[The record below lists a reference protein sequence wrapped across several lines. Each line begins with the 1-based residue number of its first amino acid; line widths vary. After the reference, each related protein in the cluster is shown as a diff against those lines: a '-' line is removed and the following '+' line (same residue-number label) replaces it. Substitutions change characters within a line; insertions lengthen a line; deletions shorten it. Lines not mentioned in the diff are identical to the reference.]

1 MPTKHRALALFL
13 YALAVIASG
22 LWRYTTQEGGEKGL
36 WFGLVMGGLG
46 LVGAGLLRA
55 GRTRPGMGLA
65 IVTLAFV
72 GGWFAYES
80 FVDKGLAH
88 AEIRQLILIGLSIVM
103 AVILWLPH
111 PAHESATEQ
120 R

>member
-1 MPTKHRALALFL
+1 MPTRHRALALFL

-22 LWRYTTQEGGEKGL
+22 LWRFATQEGGEKGL

-55 GRTRPGMGLA
+55 GRTRVGMGFA

-88 AEIRQLILIGLSIVM
+88 AEPRQLIILALSVVV
-103 AVILWLPH
+103 AACLLAPGRPF
-111 PAHESATEQ
+111 PAKGD
-120 R
+120 